1 MLENILKQYP
11 FSESIEYWNI
21 VELSLRLEKEKG
33 RLKIVGTKEQ
43 VKEAVERLIFKEK
56 RRPSFC

>member
-43 VKEAVERLIFKEK
+43 VKESVEKLVTRFDKNL
-56 RRPSFC
+56 

>member
-11 FSESIEYWNI
+11 FSESIEYGNI

-43 VKEAVERLIFKEK
+43 VKESVEKLILRFNDK
-56 RRPSFC
+56 

>member
-11 FSESIEYWNI
+11 NSEIKEYLNI

-43 VKEAVERLIFKEK
+43 VRESVEKLILRFNDK
-56 RRPSFC
+56 